1 MRIDL
6 LSVPRNSRKGVMSIV
21 DKLDCECPEEK
32 VFPSENDHVECE
44 LPPMLR
50 QELPEIVSGL
60 VESCQDMDTLHHL
73 NLVGLPSREVVIEIV
88 ERLKKVLFPG
98 YFGEHEVDSF
108 NLVYQM
114 GIDINTLFELLSR
127 QITLSIR
134 HECRRHQMVCTS
146 CSERGQKEALALLK
160 KLKDLR
166 KILAED
172 AQAAY
177 RGDPAAKSI
186 DEIIFGY
193 PSIMAIT
200 TYRLAHELHVQE
212 VPLIPRMMAEY
223 AHSVT
228 GIDIHPGAV
237 IGRHFFI
244 DHGTGVVIGETS
256 VIGEYV
262 RIYQGVT
269 LGALSLPMEEKGD
282 ALRRMKRHPTIEDH
296 VTIYAGATILG
307 GETVVGG
314 GSIIGGNVWLTRS
327 VPPGVTVM
335 TEAPKLKYKE
345 EQKEPSV
352 ESKGY

>member
-1 MRIDL
+1 M
-6 LSVPRNSRKGVMSIV
+6 
-21 DKLDCECPEEK
+21 DKMNRECPAEELS
-32 VFPSENDHVECE
+32 PSETDHVECE
-44 LPPMLR
+44 LPPLFR

-60 VESCQDMDTLHHL
+60 VESCQDKDTLHHL

-98 YFGEHEVDSF
+98 YFGEREVDSF
-108 NLVYQM
+108 NLAYQM
-114 GIDINTLFELLSR
+114 GIEINTLFELLSK

-146 CSERGQKEALALLK
+146 CSERGQKEALALLR
-160 KLKDLR
+160 KLKGLR

-172 AQAAY
+172 VRAAY
-177 RGDPAAKSI
+177 QGDPAAKSF

-193 PSIMAIT
+193 PSIMAIA

-237 IGRHFFI
+237 IGQHFFI

-256 VIGEYV
+256 IIGEYV

-282 ALRRMKRHPTIEDH
+282 ALRKMKRHPTIEDH

-307 GETVVGG
+307 GETVVGA
-314 GSIIGGNVWLTRS
+314 GSVIGGNVWMTRS

-335 TEAPKLKYKE
+335 IEAPKLKYKE
-345 EQKEPSV
+345 EKKETNN
-352 ESKGY
+352 ESEGY

>member
-1 MRIDL
+1 M
-6 LSVPRNSRKGVMSIV
+6 
-21 DKLDCECPEEK
+21 DKLDCEYSTDK
-32 VFPSENDHVECE
+32 IFPSGPDEEVCKQPLLFRNE
-44 LPPMLR
+44 LP
-50 QELPEIVSGL
+50 QIVSEL
-60 VESCQDMDTLHHL
+60 VESCQDFDTFHHL
-73 NLVGLPSREVVIEIV
+73 NLVGLPSRGAVIEIV

-108 NLVYQM
+108 NLAYQM
-114 GIDINTLFELLSR
+114 GIEINSLFELLSR

-134 HECRRHQMVCTS
+134 HECRRHQRVCTS
-146 CSERGQKEALALLK
+146 CSERGQKEALTLLK
-160 KLKDLR
+160 KLKGLR

-172 AQAAY
+172 VRAAY
-177 RGDPAAKSI
+177 QGDPAAKSF

-212 VPLIPRMMAEY
+212 VPLIPRMMTEY

-228 GIDIHPGAV
+228 GIDIHPGA
-237 IGRHFFI
+237 FS

-256 VIGEYV
+256 IIGEYV

-282 ALRRMKRHPTIEDH
+282 TLRKMKRHPTIEDH

-307 GETVVGG
+307 GETVVGA

-335 TEAPKLKYKE
+335 IETPKLKYKE
-345 EQKEPSV
+345 EKKEPGN
-352 ESKGY
+352 EPNGY

>member
-1 MRIDL
+1 MNKSDCGCPAKDV
-6 LSVPRNSRKGVMSIV
+6 LSPAI
-21 DKLDCECPEEK
+21 
-32 VFPSENDHVECE
+32 DHVECE
-44 LPPMLR
+44 LPPLFR

-60 VESCQDMDTLHHL
+60 VESCQDANTLHHL
-73 NLVGLPSREVVIEIV
+73 NLVGLPSRSTVIDIV
-88 ERLKKVLFPG
+88 ERLKDILFPG
-98 YFGEHEVDSF
+98 YFGDHETDSY
-108 NLVYQM
+108 NLSYQI
-114 GIDINTLFELLSR
+114 GIEINSLFELLSR

-160 KLKDLR
+160 KLKGLR

-172 AQAAY
+172 VRAAY
-177 RGDPAAKSI
+177 QGDPAAKSF

-228 GIDIHPGAV
+228 GIDIHPGALV
-237 IGRHFFI
+237 GRHFFI

-282 ALRRMKRHPTIEDH
+282 TLRRMKRHPTIEDR

-307 GETVVGG
+307 GETVVGA

-335 TEAPKLKYKE
+335 IETPKLKYKE
-345 EQKEPSV
+345 EKKEASN
-352 ESKGY
+352 ESNGY